1 MKIMTKE
8 QFQELDIEIAEVKNQ
23 IAECLQK
30 QNKDAFMQVCDLLDT
45 ERCGRLIGKD
55 RELYV
60 LGMMANI
67 ARQEMT
73 QGEEQCVF
81 DNRDI
86 KQVVDLYQNL
96 VFYLRRLEFE
106 LSPEL
111 QKELVPYMNEK
122 HLSAICIWG
131 VIQMAPYIYSKE
143 KTLKNF
149 MNILGAI

>member
-8 QFQELDIEIAEVKNQ
+8 QFQELNKEIAEVKNL

-30 QNKDAFMQVCDLLDT
+30 QSKEAFIQICDLLDT
-45 ERCGRLIGKD
+45 EQCGRLIGKD
-55 RELYV
+55 KELYV
-60 LGMMANI
+60 LGIMANI
-67 ARQEMT
+67 QRQEMA
-73 QGEEQCVF
+73 QGEASCVF

-86 KQVVDLYQNL
+86 RQIVDLYQKL
-96 VFYLRRLEFE
+96 VFYLRRLEFD
-106 LSPEL
+106 LPLEL
-111 QKELVPYMNEK
+111 QKEIVLYMSEQ

-149 MNILGAI
+149 LNLLEAM